1 MQAQEQQEGLNNLIK
16 EYSELFNKYDFKLS
30 REIPENAYKAINIG
44 RSQVGE
50 NLYIVFTKKGIKETM
65 EEKMKEYIEEQNEKI
80 RKGEKPFQDIE

>member
-1 MQAQEQQEGLNNLIK
+1 MQAQEQLNNLIK

-30 REIPENAYKAINIG
+30 REIPEDAYKAINIG
-44 RSQVGE
+44 GNSIGE
-50 NLYIVFTKKGIKETM
+50 NLFIVFTKKGIKETM

>member
-30 REIPENAYKAINIG
+30 REIPEDAYKAINM
-44 RSQVGE
+44 GE
-50 NLYIVFTKKGIKETM
+50 NLLKKKKKKGIKETM